1 MSILGMING
10 VATGI
15 GNYFGTQKMNETN
28 NLNAQHYWNERLQ
41 KSFLAN
47 ENAANNAQKRMY
59 QSYFDLQSPKA
70 MVEQLKKAGLN
81 PALMYSQG
89 GMGGQTTSAPQGTAD
104 GNGGINPLG
113 LQQII
118 DPLTMAKIK
127 NIEADT
133 KNKEADTDKK
143 KEETKTE
150 IFNQN
155 LINSKTELNEIRKQ
169 IDNNN
174 LTISTET
181 INDIITKTK
190 TEAQQAIEELTKLK
204 LTNGITK
211 ETYNEQITKIKQD
224 SINTITQGE
233 IMQLEKDK
241 IKATTENIEK
251 DTEKKEKEIEEIKW
265 KCKLLNHEISKK
277 INEINL
283 TYYMTLSEDKKA
295 KYYETETTRIAT
307 EMANKY
313 GWTFT
318 KEDIYR
324 ITEQLINGT
333 GMIFGISTGSAVVN
347 AAKPKMGQ
355 VGF

>member
-1 MSILGMING
+1 
-10 VATGI
+10 
-15 GNYFGTQKMNETN
+15 
-28 NLNAQHYWNERLQ
+28 
-41 KSFLAN
+41 
-47 ENAANNAQKRMY
+47 
-59 QSYFDLQSPKA
+59 
-70 MVEQLKKAGLN
+70 
-81 PALMYSQG
+81 
-89 GMGGQTTSAPQGTAD
+89 
-104 GNGGINPLG
+104 
-113 LQQII
+113 
-118 DPLTMAKIK
+118 MAKIK